1 MAISKMNKLTLL
13 TPEHLVDDLLM
24 ELQGLQQVEIIN
36 LDNQDPWDS
45 LEESTD
51 ELLDEYEKQS
61 SVNTSKEALE
71 DLDDRL
77 HNIERAIELADRF
90 VEKPSF
96 IQTFKDGKR
105 EVSFNHI
112 QLHGEQFDE
121 KEIVSQTIQL
131 VERLDELEVILEDT
145 RDKVNDLERWKNLE
159 ITPNKLNCFSYVNG
173 VVGRVPSTNE
183 DSFINYLRENENYFF
198 EVVFIDENDYGVV
211 VFSYSKENS
220 QILNDLKTYQ
230 FLPFKY
236 TSDKLP
242 KNQLDEWNQTIKD
255 AKYER
260 SEIVETLKTY
270 QSTLD
275 ELKIQYE
282 YVNNLSAREQVKY
295 ALKKADHLV
304 VINGWIEADNTT
316 HFLQT
321 IQDRFEQL
329 VVAKIQP
336 LDQNDY
342 DTVPTKL
349 KNKGIFKPYEMITT
363 MYGLP
368 NYKEVDPT
376 PFVMP
381 FYWLFFG
388 MMIADLGYG
397 LLISAVSLVP
407 LLLFKVTD
415 SVKNILNLTLSLG
428 ISVMVWGIIYGS
440 FFGFTVEWMQLIDL
454 QSSVMEVMILSLAI
468 GIIHMGIAFGINT
481 YLQIKDKNYAKAYS
495 DGIHWIVV
503 LIGIVLVALSFFI
516 PNMDALMTVGVGMI
530 IISFIG
536 MMVAN
541 VIEAGSISGLGTSLL
556 GLLNAV
562 SYFGDI
568 ISYSRLMALGL
579 SGISIG
585 AAFNIIVGQIPFI
598 GRITIGLVIF
608 AFLHIFNMSLSLLT
622 GGVHS
627 LRLIF
632 VEFFGKF
639 YIGNGRPFK
648 PLRINEKYVS
658 ITKNQKV
665 GE

>member
-96 IQTFKDGKR
+96 IKTFKDGKR

-159 ITPNKLNCFSYVNG
+159 ITPNKLNGFSYVNG

-295 ALKKADHLV
+295 ALKKADNLV

>member
-13 TPEHLVDDLLM
+13 TPEHIVDDLLM

-96 IQTFKDGKR
+96 IKTLKDGKR

-131 VERLDELEVILEDT
+131 VERLDELEVVLEDT

-159 ITPNKLNCFSYVNG
+159 ITPNKLNGFSYVNG

-242 KNQLDEWNQTIKD
+242 KDQLDEWNQTIKD

-295 ALKKADHLV
+295 ALKKADNLV

-316 HFLQT
+316 PFLQT

-415 SVKNILNLTLSLG
+415 SVKNILNLILSLG

-516 PNMDALMTVGVGMI
+516 PNMDALMNVGVGMI

-648 PLRINEKYVS
+648 PLQINEKYVS